1 MLIPFTLLVFDN
13 YECLRTHI
21 LRFHTFIA
29 SDLSFKT
36 DKIQAIYSYY
46 ECYSDH
52 ELLKN
57 VTVSD
62 TEWQKR

>member
-1 MLIPFTLLVFDN
+1 MKFHALV
-13 YECLRTHI
+13 
-21 LRFHTFIA
+21 A
-29 SDLSFKT
+29 SDQRCRRRHLSFKT
-36 DKIQAIYSYY
+36 DKIQAILSLC

-52 ELLKN
+52 ELLHN

>member
-1 MLIPFTLLVFDN
+1 M
-13 YECLRTHI
+13 
-21 LRFHTFIA
+21 RFHALVA
-29 SDLSFKT
+29 SDQSFKT
-36 DKIQAIYSYY
+36 DKIQAILSLC

-52 ELLKN
+52 ELLHN

>member
-13 YECLRTHI
+13 YECLRTQI
-21 LRFHTFIA
+21 MRFHTLEAI
-29 SDLSFKT
+29 DLSFKT
-36 DKIQAIYSYY
+36 DKIQAILSLC

-52 ELLKN
+52 ELLQN
-57 VTVSD
+57 VTIFV